1 MRDGADQGRRHEGR
15 RWPRRSGRSQETQQH
30 LAEITAE
37 QDRLRQNL
45 KTVAANSTYATRL
58 LTKLNDQETQIEKL
72 QAQVGGAEPGVAEAD
87 EGAGRLPVESDGG
100 VRTARAGF
108 G

>member
-1 MRDGADQGRRHEGR
+1 MKGAMADTQRKIA
-15 RWPRRSGRSQETQQH
+15 ETQQQ
-30 LAEITAE
+30 LTEITAE

-72 QAQVGGAEPGVAEAD
+72 QAQVEELNQALQKQTKELEDYLVN
-87 EGAGRLPVESDGG
+87 LTVE
-100 VRTARAGF
+100 
-108 G
+108 